1 MWDNKIN
8 SIALLKGEKTP
19 FLMVLIMLLIF
30 FGTSNTF
37 SYNEAISNGYSDII
51 TYFQIAT
58 DGFDKK
64 VGESNTLHRIERW
77 PIHIIVYYVYKITN
91 IEIWSIYRFFIIG
104 ILLSCLFVINSINNI
119 SQYKK
124 IAIWA
129 MIVFNPFTFR
139 LYYLAPGM
147 ISDSLL
153 LLGLLLFVCGL
164 LNKNNAQIIIA
175 IIISLL
181 SRQTALMLIPIIGF
195 LYLNKLLTTKK
206 IILYNIIILFIFI
219 FIKVSTTEL
228 FNAEQINY
236 YLHNLSGL
244 ILWVNSEFSIHG
256 LFSFFGRY
264 LFFLL
269 TLFPLFFIINNFE
282 KNEWLYL
289 SFFFL
294 IAIQPLAGG
303 PAVTGG
309 SIQRLSAMGLPF
321 LVPIIAF
328 SNCSDKKLII
338 YTISCILG
346 SFHHQ
351 SSFIHTFMYSKFIFL
366 FTVCGNALLF
376 SIFKLKTND
385 KI

>member
-1 MWDNKIN
+1 MWNNKIN
-8 SIALLKGEKTP
+8 STLLLKEEKTP

-37 SYNEAISNGYSDII
+37 DYNEAISNGYSDVI
-51 TYFQIAT
+51 TYFQIAS
-58 DGFDKK
+58 DGFDNKI
-64 VGESNTLHRIERW
+64 GESNTLHRTERW
-77 PIHIIVYYVYKITN
+77 PIHIIVHYVSKITN

-104 ILLSCLFVINSINNI
+104 ILLSSLFVINSINNI

-129 MIVFNPFTFR
+129 MIIFNPFTFR

-164 LNKNNAQIIIA
+164 LNKNNAQIILA

-181 SRQTALMLIPIIGF
+181 SRQTALLLIPIIGI
-195 LYLNKLLTTKK
+195 LYLKKLVITKK
-206 IILYNIIILFIFI
+206 FILYNLIILFIFI
-219 FIKVSTTEL
+219 FIKVSTTQL
-228 FNAEQINY
+228 FNAEQTNY
-236 YLHNLSGL
+236 YLNISSGL
-244 ILWVNSEFSIHG
+244 ILWINSEFSING
-256 LFSFFGRY
+256 LFQFFGRY
-264 LFFLL
+264 VFFLL
-269 TLFPLFFIINNFE
+269 TLFPLFYIINNFE

-303 PAVTGG
+303 PPVTGG
-309 SIQRLSAMGLPF
+309 SIQRLSALGLPF
-321 LVPIIAF
+321 LVPIITF

-338 YTISCILG
+338 YTISCILV

-351 SSFIHTFMYSKFIFL
+351 SSFIHIFMYSKSIFL
-366 FTVCGNALLF
+366 FTVCVIALLF